1 MHTLRHM
8 HGIGWKGIALELAG
22 PLLLFQK
29 CKSERSPRSN
39 IFAERSKNLSARDMI
54 EFTID
59 DSL

>member
-1 MHTLRHM
+1 M

-39 IFAERSKNLSARDMI
+39 IFAERSKNLSPRGMI